1 MDNIIDNINL
11 ISKKCSVDVPIF
23 GFGGVYYCKFK
34 LNPPVAENKINRLSG
49 ISVPNDLIEFWIQ
62 ANGVELFIDSF
73 QGIELGGARCR
84 IYTIE
89 YVLNQLVKTPNYLPI
104 LWLRDEGEMGIN
116 LDRYNQKQSY
126 LTYPGIEEQYFDFSF
141 KQWLETYLACNGNP
155 FWNLV

>member
-1 MDNIIDNINL
+1 
-11 ISKKCSVDVPIF
+11 
-23 GFGGVYYCKFK
+23 
-34 LNPPVAENKINRLSG
+34 
-49 ISVPNDLIEFWIQ
+49 
-62 ANGVELFIDSF
+62 
-73 QGIELGGARCR
+73 
-84 IYTIE
+84 IE